1 MYNFGREITK
11 YTVIYGVYIYIYGP
25 GQPYICPRLATGINI
40 RCIYGVFG
48 REFTKYTAIYGVYIR
63 FWLALH
69 PMHQI
74 GNRHKYTVYVRYF
87 WQGNHQIYGH
97 IRCIYTVLANP
108 IHMCQFGNR
117 HK

>member
-1 MYNFGREITK
+1 MYGIFGREITK
-11 YTVIYGVYIYIYGP
+11 YTVI
-25 GQPYICPRLATGINI
+25 NS
-40 RCIYGVFG
+40 
-48 REFTKYTAIYGVYIR
+48 VYIR